1 MKPLNVIKDNQAM
14 DLLKAIDSNIAVK
27 VGDVELKSPIILA
40 SGTCNFGHELSEYYD
55 LSILGGLSSKGLT
68 IKPRV
73 GNEGVRVAETAAGML
88 NSVGLQNPGVDYFIE
103 HDLDYMN
110 TLGTGVIVNVA
121 GHSFDDYIAMIEK
134 LDPYKDKIDALE
146 VNLSC
151 PNVKAGCMSIGSDP
165 VQVKTIV
172 SELRKRTT
180 LPLWI
185 KLTPNVTDIKS
196 VALAAQEGG
205 ADAVVMINT
214 LLGMAIDIRTRRPI
228 LRNNTG
234 GYSGPAVKPVALRM
248 VSECAQV
255 LNIPIIGCGG
265 ISTYEDVLE
274 FIIAGASAVEI
285 GTASLVHP
293 TCPVDITKDLKKWCA
308 DNNTSLTE
316 LTGTLQ
322 LW

>member
-1 MKPLNVIKDNQAM
+1 MSSDI
-14 DLLKAIDSNIAVK
+14 SVK
-27 VGDVELKSPIILA
+27 VGSVELKSPIILA

-103 HDLDYMN
+103 HDLDYMDS
-110 TLGTGVIVNVA
+110 LGCGRIINVA
-121 GHSFDDYIAMIEK
+121 GHSFDDYVAMIEK
-134 LDPYKDKIDALE
+134 LDPHKDKIDALE
-146 VNLSC
+146 INLSC

-165 VQVKTIV
+165 EQIKLIV
-172 SELRKRTT
+172 SALRERTD

-185 KLTPNVTDIKS
+185 KLTPNVTDIKTM
-196 VALAAQEGG
+196 ALAAQEGG
-205 ADAVVMINT
+205 ADAVVLINT
-214 LLGMAIDIRTRRPI
+214 LLGMAVDIRTRRPV

-234 GYSGPAVKPVALRM
+234 GYSGPAVKPVAIRM
-248 VSECAQV
+248 VSECYQV
-255 LNIPIIGCGG
+255 LDIPIIGCGG
-265 ISTYEDVLE
+265 ISNYEDVLE
-274 FIIAGASAVEI
+274 FMIAGASAVEI

-293 TCPVDITKDLKKWCA
+293 TCPVDITEDLKKWSEVSGE
-308 DNNTSLTE
+308 SLSS
-316 LTGTLQ
+316 LTGTLK

>member
-1 MKPLNVIKDNQAM
+1 MV
-14 DLLKAIDSNIAVK
+14 SNPISVK
-27 VGDVELKSPIILA
+27 VGSVELKSPIILA

-103 HDLDYMN
+103 NDLDYMDS
-110 TLGTGVIVNVA
+110 LGCGRIINVA
-121 GHSFDDYIAMIEK
+121 GHSFDDYMAMIEK
-134 LDPYKDKIDALE
+134 LDPHKDKIDALE
-146 VNLSC
+146 INLSC

-165 VQVKTIV
+165 EQIKLIV
-172 SELRKRTT
+172 SELRKRTD

-185 KLTPNVTDIKS
+185 KLTPNVTDIKTM
-196 VALAAQEGG
+196 ALAAQEGG
-205 ADAVVMINT
+205 ADAVVLINT
-214 LLGMAIDIRTRRPI
+214 LLGMAVDIKTRRPI

-234 GYSGPAVKPVALRM
+234 GYSGPAIKPVAIRM
-248 VSECAQV
+248 VSECYQV

-265 ISTYEDVLE
+265 IMSYEDVLE
-274 FIIAGASAVEI
+274 FMIAGASAVEI

-293 TCPVDITKDLKKWCA
+293 TCPVDITADLKKWCE
-308 DNNTSLTE
+308 TTGETLSS

>member
-1 MKPLNVIKDNQAM
+1 MSSLINVN
-14 DLLKAIDSNIAVK
+14 
-27 VGDVELKSPIILA
+27 VGDVTLKSPLILA

-73 GNEGVRVAETAAGML
+73 GNEGVRVAETSCGML

-103 HDLDYMN
+103 HDLDYMDS
-110 TLGTGVIVNVA
+110 LGCGRIINVA
-121 GHSFDDYIAMIEK
+121 GHSFDDYMAMIEK
-134 LDPYKDKIDALE
+134 LDPHKDKIDALE
-146 VNLSC
+146 INLSC

-165 VQVKTIV
+165 EQIYSIV
-172 SELRKRTT
+172 SAMRKKTD

-185 KLTPNVTDIKS
+185 KLTPNVTDIKAP
-196 VALAAQEGG
+196 ALAAQKGG
-205 ADAVVMINT
+205 ADAVVLINT
-214 LLGMAIDIRTRRPI
+214 LLGMAVDIKTRRPV

-248 VSECAQV
+248 VSECFQV
-255 LNIPIIGCGG
+255 LDIPIIGCGG

-274 FIIAGASAVEI
+274 FMIAGASAVEI

-293 TCPVDITKDLKKWCA
+293 TCPVDITRDLIAWCEKNEESLKDI
-308 DNNTSLTE
+308 
-316 LTGTLQ
+316 TGTLE